1 MLCYSVLTF
10 ELKTTP
16 MLGNAME
23 TKQKSLKPKEKKQ
36 VLHLR
41 ARRQSEISAHLET

>member
-1 MLCYSVLTF
+1 MLCYNVITF

-23 TKQKSLKPKEKKQ
+23 TKQKSLSLKPKGKKNK
-36 VLHLR
+36 
-41 ARRQSEISAHLET
+41 SSI